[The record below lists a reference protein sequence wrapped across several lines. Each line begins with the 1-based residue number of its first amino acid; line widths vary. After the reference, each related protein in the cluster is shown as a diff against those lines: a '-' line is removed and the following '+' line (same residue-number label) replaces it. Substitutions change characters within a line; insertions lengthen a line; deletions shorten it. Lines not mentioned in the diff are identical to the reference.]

1 MSLWWK
7 IKRHDAHEILH
18 RLFFEE
24 DVRLFEALPVAF
36 RCSCSFERVENTL
49 RMLGHDEICSI
60 IEEWGAVDVTCEFCI
75 QKYVFDAV
83 DVEALFADSP
93 MTANSSLRHRPL
105 RGRCFPRL
113 GFTEDDDLAAALR
126 LCPVER
132 LVGL

>member
-1 MSLWWK
+1 VSLWWK

-49 RMLGHDEICSI
+49 RMLGHDEVLGI
-60 IEEWGAVDVTCEFCI
+60 IEERGSVDVTCEFCN

-83 DVEALFADSP
+83 DAEALFTDSL
-93 MTANSSLRHRPL
+93 MAANPSLRH
-105 RGRCFPRL
+105 
-113 GFTEDDDLAAALR
+113 
-126 LCPVER
+126 
-132 LVGL
+132 